1 MRNILHHQEGT
12 GDVLAF
18 VSENLRTFRQRAGMS
33 QAALAQAAGLSRR
46 MIVQLE
52 GGDTNIS
59 LSSLDR
65 IAAVLKVSF
74 VALVSNSAAQSGR
87 SEVTAWRGVAPESCA
102 ILLGSTS
109 ARHAVELWSW
119 TLGVG
124 ERYDA
129 QPDPDGWQEMLVV
142 TEGEL
147 LLDLQEGPVKLAT
160 GNFAIYSS
168 AQQYAYINIGRG
180 VTRFIRNVVA

>member
-1 MRNILHHQEGT
+1 MRNILHHQEGK
-12 GDVLAF
+12 GEVLAF
-18 VSENLRTFRQRAGMS
+18 VSENLRAFRQRAGMS

-52 GGDTNIS
+52 RGDTNIS

-65 IAAVLKVSF
+65 IAAVLTVSF
-74 VALVSNSAAQSGR
+74 VALVSNPAAKSGR

-102 ILLGSTS
+102 VLLGSTS
-109 ARHAVELWSW
+109 ARQAVELWSW
-119 TLGVG
+119 TFGVG

-142 TEGEL
+142 TEGRERSLSEYMRL
-147 LLDLQEGPVKLAT
+147 LAAAGFSSVEGRTTGGWLDAVLA
-160 GNFAIYSS
+160 
-168 AQQYAYINIGRG
+168 RK
-180 VTRFIRNVVA
+180 R